1 MAEKL
6 FTEFPAVPTEKWE
19 EVILKDLKC
28 ADLEAARA
36 AYEKKLVWKTQEGFS
51 VRPYYRAENL
61 AELPH
66 VGSNPGAFPY
76 VRGTKQNNDWFIHHS
91 VCCCTCDYAKA
102 NAEAK
107 ELLSKGIE
115 SVGFYMDGSK
125 VQTVADYEVL
135 LNGIDLAKVPVSFQE
150 SCVKS
155 VESLKNFL
163 AYADSKGVEKD
174 VLRATFDFNPLHTLT
189 TKGYFCEESFALLAE
204 AVKVAADYKR
214 VKVIAVDATTF
225 NGCGA
230 TSTQELAFALAE
242 GSEYLS
248 RLTELGLDVKDV
260 AKKMT
265 FCFSVGSSYFMEIAK
280 FRAARMLWAN
290 VVDAYGTDSECA
302 KKMEL
307 RATTSEWNQT
317 VYDAYVN
324 MLRVTTEAMSAS
336 IAGVDYL
343 EVLPFDYSFRTPNE
357 FSNRI
362 ARNVQSIL
370 KGESHFDK
378 VVDPS
383 AGSYYIETLTNSIA
397 NSAWALFRS
406 VEEAGGY
413 VAKFKEG
420 FIQSEI
426 KAVADKKDKNLAM
439 RKDILLGS
447 NQYPNFLEKAEDCIT
462 TDIVSR
468 DVLTYNGI
476 KFETPAC
483 TCEQVAEP
491 LKPYRG
497 SQVFEAM
504 RLATDRSEK
513 QPMAFMLTFG
523 NLAMCRARAQFS
535 CNFFATAGIKVMD
548 NNRFSSVEE
557 GVKAALEAGA
567 DIVVACSS
575 DEEYAEAV
583 PQIAELIGDK
593 AIVVVAGAPACQAEL
608 EEKGIKNFIN
618 VKSNVLETLKDYQ
631 AKLGIKAL

>member
-1 MAEKL
+1 
-6 FTEFPAVPTEKWE
+6 
-19 EVILKDLKC
+19 
-28 ADLEAARA
+28 
-36 AYEKKLVWKTQEGFS
+36 
-51 VRPYYRAENL
+51 
-61 AELPH
+61 
-66 VGSNPGAFPY
+66 
-76 VRGTKQNNDWFIHHS
+76 
-91 VCCCTCDYAKA
+91 
-102 NAEAK
+102 
-107 ELLSKGIE
+107 
-115 SVGFYMDGSK
+115 
-125 VQTVADYEVL
+125 
-135 LNGIDLAKVPVSFQE
+135 
-150 SCVKS
+150 
-155 VESLKNFL
+155 
-163 AYADSKGVEKD
+163 
-174 VLRATFDFNPLHTLT
+174 LT
-189 TKGYFCEESFALLAE
+189 TKGYFCEDSFALLAE
-204 AVKVAADYKR
+204 AVKVAADYKK

-535 CNFFATAGIKVMD
+535 CNFFATAGIKVVD